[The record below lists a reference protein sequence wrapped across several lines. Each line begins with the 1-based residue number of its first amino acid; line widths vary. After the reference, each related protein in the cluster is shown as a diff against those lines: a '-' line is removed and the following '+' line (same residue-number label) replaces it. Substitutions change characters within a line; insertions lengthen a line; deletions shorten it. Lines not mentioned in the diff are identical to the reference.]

1 MARLRYN
8 DDSGDQFRDIGPFW
22 LRQDY
27 QGRDLVDERVLTV
40 AKDNWRWAI
49 RLVSKCLHDAPQTP
63 AIIESV
69 AVDVTKRLR
78 ESPEVGRKLNAY
90 FRTALIHRV
99 QSIAARDYRI
109 SYGGTS
115 LDLDVVHRPVAPD
128 LSKMFEDRM
137 TLEAIVTQLSGLVR
151 QILELRLLDYSWK
164 EVAKEV
170 RLTEK
175 QAKTRFYYGLG
186 QAYEK
191 HTTAQLQKHGER
203 KSRNGE

>member
-90 FRTALIHRV
+90 FRTALITGCSRSRLGITEFRTGALASISTLYTVPLHRT
-99 QSIAARDYRI
+99 SAKCSRI
-109 SYGGTS
+109 
-115 LDLDVVHRPVAPD
+115 
-128 LSKMFEDRM
+128 E
-137 TLEAIVTQLSGLVR
+137 
-151 QILELRLLDYSWK
+151 
-164 EVAKEV
+164 
-170 RLTEK
+170 
-175 QAKTRFYYGLG
+175 
-186 QAYEK
+186 
-191 HTTAQLQKHGER
+191 
-203 KSRNGE
+203 